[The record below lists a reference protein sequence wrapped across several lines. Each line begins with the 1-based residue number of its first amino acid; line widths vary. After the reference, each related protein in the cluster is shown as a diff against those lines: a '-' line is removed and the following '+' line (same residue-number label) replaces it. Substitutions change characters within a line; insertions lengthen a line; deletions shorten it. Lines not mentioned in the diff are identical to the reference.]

1 MLWSAVT
8 PRSVKSQDLDCGRRF
23 INEDLVLD
31 LHRFEAPLA
40 SRSLPPPMHSFQ
52 KSTGTTFFAWQWRT
66 DGRPP
71 AHHVYSDKGGWG
83 PALFLHQVTLQD
95 RHIRRVGHKHNREI
109 AERQTGGEM
118 GFGNRSAV
126 RGRDDR
132 RKRNIMGGRR

>member
-1 MLWSAVT
+1 VLWSAFT
-8 PRSVKSQDLDCGRRF
+8 PRSIKSQDLDCGRRF

-40 SRSLPPPMHSFQ
+40 APELAATNAFFSKIYWHHV
-52 KSTGTTFFAWQWRT
+52 FAWQWRT
-66 DGRPP
+66 GGRPP
-71 AHHVYSDKGGWG
+71 AHHVSSDKGGWA

-132 RKRNIMGGRR
+132 RKRNIMGRRR